1 MEVPVSDR
9 TCHRCMDWGGGGG
22 YDYASSL
29 ILLLHEC
36 VVFTFSTQEILGA
49 IHASQCECVGVMYV
63 YMYLMA
69 LIG

>member
-1 MEVPVSDR
+1 MERSAA
-9 TCHRCMDWGGGGG
+9 
-22 YDYASSL
+22 YSSLISQSLSYASSL
-29 ILLLHEC
+29 IVLPHEC
-36 VVFTFSTQEILGA
+36 VVLTFSTQEILGA